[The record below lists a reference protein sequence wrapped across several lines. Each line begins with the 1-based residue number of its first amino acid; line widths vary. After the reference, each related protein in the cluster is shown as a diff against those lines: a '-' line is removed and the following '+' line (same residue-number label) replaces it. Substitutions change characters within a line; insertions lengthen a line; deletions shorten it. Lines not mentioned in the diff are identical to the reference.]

1 MFLILLAGVLLK
13 SGKPYETHPG
23 CCQNKLLIISD
34 VSPKSVPSQSVFCF
48 VAVPLGFIQDLPR
61 GKEAHIVHATS
72 HIARGERTVGNAQ
85 GVRVRARPPLKVM
98 GDVYDS
104 PTSTMSLGV

>member
-104 PTSTMSLGV
+104 PISTMSLGV